1 MFIPVIGLE
10 VHAELLTD
18 SKIFCGCSAEFG
30 GDHNTRCCPGC
41 AGFPGTLPML
51 NKRAV
56 EYAIRAGFTMNC
68 DINKLTYWDRKNYFY
83 PDLPTAYQISQLY
96 LPLCV
101 NGEVEINVDGQNSKK
116 IRIHQIHLE
125 EDAGKLVHD
134 DFNNVS
140 LADYNRGGI
149 PLIEIVT
156 EPDFS
161 NAEEVREFIEK
172 ISLLLQYAG
181 VCECKMEQ
189 GQLRADV
196 NISLMRESDTQLG
209 TRAEIKNLNS
219 IKSITRAIEYE
230 IQRQTKI
237 LQSGEKVVQET
248 RRFNENRG
256 TTSSLRSKVDAHD
269 YRYFPDPDI
278 PAVTITQTE
287 LDGIK
292 AQLPE
297 LPDARLERYIDE
309 YKLTPINARILIA
322 DRAISDFFDEAVKSY
337 NKPKSISDFII
348 VELLRRINLGELDAN
363 DIPFSAA
370 EFARLVQAAD
380 EQKIAKNNAK
390 TTLRY
395 MIETGDSLDKV
406 AEENGFWIKED
417 REKLI
422 STIDK
427 ILAENENVVAEY
439 LAGEVKVF
447 GYLMGQCTKALR
459 GVCTPQSIKKELED
473 KLEKLK

>member
-30 GDHNTRCCPGC
+30 GDHNTRCCPSC

-83 PDLPTAYQISQLY
+83 PDLPTAYQVSQLY

-101 NGEVEINVDGQNSKK
+101 NGKVDINVDDKQSKQ

-161 NAEEVREFIEK
+161 NADEVKEFVEK

-181 VCECKMEQ
+181 VCECRMEQ
-189 GQLRADV
+189 GQLRVDV
-196 NISLMRESDTQLG
+196 NISLMREGDAKLG

-230 IQRQTKI
+230 IKRQTEI
-237 LQSGEKVVQET
+237 LQNGEKVVQET

-278 PAVTITQTE
+278 PAVTITQAE
-287 LDGIK
+287 LDKIR
-292 AQLPE
+292 AELPE
-297 LPDARLERYIDE
+297 LPDTRLKRYIDE
-309 YKLTPINARILIA
+309 YKITPVNAKILIS

-363 DIPFSAA
+363 AIPFSAA

-395 MIETGDSLDKV
+395 MIETGDSLDKI

-427 ILAENENVVAEY
+427 ILAENEKVVAEY

-473 KLEKLK
+473 KLGKLK

>member
-1 MFIPVIGLE
+1 MYIPVIGLE

-41 AGFPGTLPML
+41 AGLPGTLPML

-56 EYAIRAGFTMNC
+56 QYAIRAGFTMNC

-101 NGEVEINVDGQNSKK
+101 NGEVEINVDEQKSKK

-161 NAEEVREFIEK
+161 NADEVKEFVEK

-189 GQLRADV
+189 GQLRVDV
-196 NISLMRESDTQLG
+196 NISLMRENDTQLG

-237 LQSGEKVVQET
+237 LQNGEKVVQET

-256 TTSSLRSKVDAHD
+256 TTSSLRSKADAHD

-278 PAVTITQTE
+278 PAVTITQAE
-287 LDGIK
+287 LNEIK

-297 LPDARLERYIDE
+297 LPDCRLERYIDE
-309 YKLTPINARILIA
+309 YKLTPVNARILIA
-322 DRAISDFFDEAVKSY
+322 DRAISDFFDEAIKSY
-337 NKPKSISDFII
+337 NKPK
-348 VELLRRINLGELDAN
+348 
-363 DIPFSAA
+363 
-370 EFARLVQAAD
+370 
-380 EQKIAKNNAK
+380 
-390 TTLRY
+390 
-395 MIETGDSLDKV
+395 
-406 AEENGFWIKED
+406 
-417 REKLI
+417 
-422 STIDK
+422 
-427 ILAENENVVAEY
+427 
-439 LAGEVKVF
+439 
-447 GYLMGQCTKALR
+447 
-459 GVCTPQSIKKELED
+459 
-473 KLEKLK
+473 